1 MIVAEDN
8 EAVGGAVEQAAD
20 IAQSTGAN
28 IRNGRRP
35 GDAPEG
41 TVFLSRT
48 ISLHG
53 RGMLTPSVTSLSL
66 AEVLVTRPLP
76 KIFDLTPWNYSVVV
90 LR

>member
-8 EAVGGAVEQAAD
+8 EAVGGAAAQTAD
-20 IAQSTGAN
+20 VAQSAGAN
-28 IRNGRRP
+28 VRNGRRP
-35 GDAPEG
+35 GDAVVSFPQ
-41 TVFLSRT
+41 TLR
-48 ISLHG
+48 G

-76 KIFDLTPWNYSVVV
+76 KIFDLTPWNCSVVV